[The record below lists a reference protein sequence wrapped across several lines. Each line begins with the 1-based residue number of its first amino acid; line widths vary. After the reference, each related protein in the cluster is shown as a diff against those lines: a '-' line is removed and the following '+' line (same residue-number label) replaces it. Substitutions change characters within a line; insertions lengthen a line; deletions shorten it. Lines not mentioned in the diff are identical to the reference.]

1 MSVIDKAKQIIDGDR
16 EQTYGKADVN
26 LNRIADLWNAY
37 VRGRF
42 GSLHLFTA
50 QDVCWMMVLL
60 KTARQMNADKE
71 DNLVDAIG
79 YIALIEKI
87 GGDHGDRA

>member
-42 GSLHLFTA
+42 DSSLLFTA